1 MARCDFA
8 VGRIGALRARL
19 LGPRGLRQ
27 LLAGADLAARLEMLR
42 RSPYAQALPDRA
54 GGDEAALL
62 GAERGLLD
70 LERRESLRL
79 LRDIEGPRPRRLF
92 AAFLGLADAENVR
105 AVLRGLARAAPAE
118 VIRALTAPS
127 VGLDEKAL
135 SRLAAQ
141 QEPAAAARIL
151 AEMGSPFAGAVAAAL
166 PGLARPGGLLKLDVA
181 LDQAVL
187 VHALGAARRGGEDGR
202 LLAALFGGW
211 ADARNAA
218 TLLALSGQGD
228 PGELFLPGGTRLG
241 EARFLRLA
249 RLGAAALREA
259 LGDLAPPAVPGD
271 AFHAEHAL
279 GAALRRATRRAARE
293 SPLSLAV
300 PLAFALDRRA
310 EVRRVRLVLRGA
322 LFGLPADDL
331 LDMVEA

>member
-1 MARCDFA
+1 MPRCDFA
-8 VGRIGALRARL
+8 VGRIGAMRARL
-19 LGPRGLRQ
+19 LGPRGLRE
-27 LLAGADLAARLEMLR
+27 LLAGADLAARLELLR
-42 RSPYAQALPDRA
+42 RSAYAGALPTSFGDGEAVLRA
-54 GGDEAALL
+54 V
-62 GAERGLLD
+62 ERGLLD

-79 LRDIEGPRPRRLF
+79 LPSIEGPLQRRLF
-92 AAFLGLADAENVR
+92 SAFLRLADADNLR

-181 LDQAVL
+181 LDRAVL

-241 EARFLRLA
+241 EARFRRLA
-249 RLGAAALREA
+249 RLDAAALRQA
-259 LGDLAPPAVPGD
+259 LGDLAPAARLGD
-271 AFHAEHAL
+271 PFRAEHLL

-331 LDMVEA
+331 LDMVET